1 MSRRASLEDVADLGF
16 RLTGVYISPDSI
28 LNPIKWA
35 ALFYDL
41 LPYSKVELLLAL
53 CFSSMEYLLEFCI

>member
-1 MSRRASLEDVADLGF
+1 MLRRASLEDVADLGF

-28 LNPIKWA
+28 LNPVKWA

-41 LPYSKVELLLAL
+41 LPYSKVELLFA
-53 CFSSMEYLLEFCI
+53 FFCS

>member
-1 MSRRASLEDVADLGF
+1 MSRRASLEDIADLGF

-28 LNPIKWA
+28 LNPVKWA

-53 CFSSMEYLLEFCI
+53 CFSSMEDLLEFYI